1 MRYKS
6 RGAALLAFALLLSLI
21 PFSANSN
28 SHGAG
33 PQGPPCGIYKVKKN
47 EVIVGVNFP
56 KGSYQINSFG
66 ISCSKVLGK
75 KGLFAKFLKLKDKDP
90 LPKPWKYLSEAIGAP
105 KFSSGPGVGFRV
117 QLISQSTPTQ
127 TPTQTPTPTPSPTVT
142 PSATPSPTP
151 TVSATPT
158 PSPTQTVKDVVYQP
172 PTEPSENIELC
183 KIKDVSKTRGM
194 TGAGFPE
201 WNALTAKSGTVKWAL
216 IPIDFSD
223 FPGEANFRARV
234 DEQMKLLTEWFD
246 VVSEGKF
253 KVQWVVADN
262 WVRLPGKSSDYVI
275 PKSVN
280 VNDAANGPKLFQDA
294 MSASDPVFD
303 FTNIQTVNFIL
314 PKGQTFIG
322 EGSQGFPWDQVVKD
336 LRTNEGQIASY
347 SIPGTFFDAPER
359 EYWSY
364 WAHEFGHAIGLG
376 HVGGWSELPIN
387 TFNPF
392 DILGGQDGP
401 TRELS
406 GWMRF
411 FGRWIPDERVFCRQA
426 SQIREIEMTLAP
438 LSGSQPGLRLAI
450 LPISQSRAVI
460 IESRR
465 YTKFSCGIDTK
476 NGVLVYIYDATKGHG
491 EEFLIPQA
499 PTTRPIES
507 HNVGKKPCMTTP
519 IPDPL
524 LYEGEKVSV
533 EGLTIQVLLH
543 GNYDRI
549 KITKN
554 S

>member
-56 KGSYQINSFG
+56 KGSYQINAFG

-127 TPTQTPTPTPSPTVT
+127 TPTPTPTPTPSPTVT

>member
-1 MRYKS
+1 MKIRS
-6 RGAALLAFALLLSLI
+6 RGAALLAFALVLSLI

-56 KGSYQINSFG
+56 KGSYQINAFG

-262 WVRLPGKSSDYVI
+262 WVRLPGESSDYVI

>member
-1 MRYKS
+1 MKNRS
-6 RGAALLAFALLLSLI
+6 RGVALLAFALVLSLI

-33 PQGPPCGIYKVKKN
+33 PQGSPCGTYQVKKN
-47 EVIVGVNFP
+47 EVIAGVNFP
-56 KGSYQINSFG
+56 KGSYQINAFG

-90 LPKPWKYLSEAIGAP
+90 LPKPWKYLADAVGAP

-127 TPTQTPTPTPSPTVT
+127 TPTPTPTPSPTVT

-223 FPGEANFRARV
+223 FPGEANFRVRV

-280 VNDAANGPKLFQDA
+280 VNNAANGPKLFQDA

-376 HVGGWSELPIN
+376 HVGGWGELPIN

-507 HNVGKKPCMTTP
+507 HNVGKKPCMTTA

>member
-1 MRYKS
+1 MKNRS
-6 RGAALLAFALLLSLI
+6 RGVALLAFALVLSLI

-33 PQGPPCGIYKVKKN
+33 PQGSPCGTYQVKKN
-47 EVIVGVNFP
+47 EVIAGVNFP
-56 KGSYQINSFG
+56 KGSYQINTFE

-90 LPKPWKYLSEAIGAP
+90 LPKPWRYLADAVGAP

-127 TPTQTPTPTPSPTVT
+127 TPTPTPTPSPTVT

-223 FPGEANFRARV
+223 FPGEANFRVRV

-280 VNDAANGPKLFQDA
+280 VNNAANGPKLFQDA

-376 HVGGWSELPIN
+376 HVGGWGELPIN

-507 HNVGKKPCMTTP
+507 HNVGKKPCMTTA

>member
-1 MRYKS
+1 MKIRS
-6 RGAALLAFALLLSLI
+6 RGVALLAFALVLSLI
-21 PFSANSN
+21 PFSANSK
-28 SHGAG
+28 SHSAG
-33 PQGPPCGIYKVKKN
+33 PLGPPCGIYKVKKN
-47 EVIVGVNFP
+47 EVIAGLNFP
-56 KGSYQINSFG
+56 KGSYQINAFG

-262 WVRLPGKSSDYVI
+262 WVRLPGESSDYVI

-376 HVGGWSELPIN
+376 HVGGWGELPIN

>member
-1 MRYKS
+1 MKIRS
-6 RGAALLAFALLLSLI
+6 RGAALLAFALVLSLI

-47 EVIVGVNFP
+47 EVIAGLNFP
-56 KGSYQINSFG
+56 KGSYQINAFG

-262 WVRLPGKSSDYVI
+262 WVRLPGESSDYVI

-314 PKGQTFIG
+314 PKGQNFIG

-507 HNVGKKPCMTTP
+507 HNVGKKPCMTTA

>member
-1 MRYKS
+1 MINKS
-6 RGAALLAFALLLSLI
+6 RGAALLAFALVLSLI

-47 EVIVGVNFP
+47 EVIAGVNFP
-56 KGSYQINSFG
+56 KGSYQINAFG

-376 HVGGWSELPIN
+376 HVGGWGELPIN

-476 NGVLVYIYDATKGHG
+476 N
-491 EEFLIPQA
+491 FW
-499 PTTRPIES
+499 
-507 HNVGKKPCMTTP
+507 
-519 IPDPL
+519 
-524 LYEGEKVSV
+524 
-533 EGLTIQVLLH
+533 
-543 GNYDRI
+543 
-549 KITKN
+549 
-554 S
+554 

>member
-1 MRYKS
+1 MKNRG

-56 KGSYQINSFG
+56 KGSYQINAFG

>member
-1 MRYKS
+1 MINKS
-6 RGAALLAFALLLSLI
+6 RGAALLAFALVLSLI

-56 KGSYQINSFG
+56 KGSYQINAFG

-127 TPTQTPTPTPSPTVT
+127 TPTPTPTPSPTVT

>member
-1 MRYKS
+1 MKNRS
-6 RGAALLAFALLLSLI
+6 RGVALLAFALVLSLI

-47 EVIVGVNFP
+47 EVIAGVNFP
-56 KGSYQINSFG
+56 KGSYQINAFG

>member
-56 KGSYQINSFG
+56 KGSYQINAFG

-127 TPTQTPTPTPSPTVT
+127 TPTPTPTPSPTVT

>member
-1 MRYKS
+1 MINKS
-6 RGAALLAFALLLSLI
+6 RGAALLAFALVLSLI
-21 PFSANSN
+21 PFSANSK
-28 SHGAG
+28 SHSAG
-33 PQGPPCGIYKVKKN
+33 PLGPPCGIYKVKKN
-47 EVIVGVNFP
+47 EVITGVNFP
-56 KGSYQINSFG
+56 KGSYQINAFG

-117 QLISQSTPTQ
+117 QLISQS

>member
-56 KGSYQINSFG
+56 KGSYQINAFG

-117 QLISQSTPTQ
+117 QLISQS

>member
-1 MRYKS
+1 MKIRS

-56 KGSYQINSFG
+56 KGSYQINAFG

>member
-1 MRYKS
+1 
-6 RGAALLAFALLLSLI
+6 
-21 PFSANSN
+21 
-28 SHGAG
+28 
-33 PQGPPCGIYKVKKN
+33 
-47 EVIVGVNFP
+47 
-56 KGSYQINSFG
+56 
-66 ISCSKVLGK
+66 
-75 KGLFAKFLKLKDKDP
+75 KDKDP

>member
-1 MRYKS
+1 MKNRS
-6 RGAALLAFALLLSLI
+6 RGVALLAFALVLSLI
-21 PFSANSN
+21 PFSANSK
-28 SHGAG
+28 SHSAG
-33 PQGPPCGIYKVKKN
+33 PLGPPCGIYKVKKN
-47 EVIVGVNFP
+47 EVITGVNFP
-56 KGSYQINSFG
+56 KGSYQINAFG